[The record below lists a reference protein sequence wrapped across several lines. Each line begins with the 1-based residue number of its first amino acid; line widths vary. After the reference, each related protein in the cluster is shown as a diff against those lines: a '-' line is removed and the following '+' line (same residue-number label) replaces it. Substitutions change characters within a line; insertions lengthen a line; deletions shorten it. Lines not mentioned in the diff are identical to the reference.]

1 MSKAKILKKARYYY
15 NKKYYTKAIEYYKYL
30 FTHNYKPA
38 RSSYMLGEI
47 YYYKRDY
54 ANAIAYFKESAM
66 RYKKA
71 SYMPTLMLHTAV
83 AMKKT
88 GDTKNANMF
97 FNALIQKYPNS
108 KEAKSA
114 KKYLQ

>member
-1 MSKAKILKKARYYY
+1 
-15 NKKYYTKAIEYYKYL
+15 
-30 FTHNYKPA
+30 
-38 RSSYMLGEI
+38 
-47 YYYKRDY
+47 
-54 ANAIAYFKESAM
+54 M